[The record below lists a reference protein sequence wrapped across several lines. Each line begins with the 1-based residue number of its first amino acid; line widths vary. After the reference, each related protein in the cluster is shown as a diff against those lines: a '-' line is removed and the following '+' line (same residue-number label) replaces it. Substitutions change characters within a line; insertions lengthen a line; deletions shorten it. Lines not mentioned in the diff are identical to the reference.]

1 MKKILEL
8 AKQMHQNGKFIEAI
22 DEYLIA
28 LEKDN
33 NSIYILTQLAFLS
46 YEVSNF
52 AKVLEYCNKAI
63 ELNCDSHLI
72 WFTKGSALLKLN
84 KIDIALNCFDKVIK
98 LCPDF
103 YPARVNIFSALLKN
117 ANTQHEISTV
127 VEASNLCLKLFIESD
142 QLIKVIDNKFKVPL
156 YRLKHDLEQ
165 AKYLAKVNLNSNISN
180 LIIKQLSGI
189 LGNQSRV
196 QGGVV
201 YLSNQEYSNL
211 KSYFKEIIIFENI
224 IFSNYLNPAL
234 DWGNIEKE
242 YLNNHEIIFIDN
254 FLSVDVLEWLVKFS
268 LLSKVW
274 LREYDSCYLG
284 AFANNGFM
292 SEIHL
297 NIARELRIK
306 LPKIIGGL
314 DLDQLWG
321 FKYDSQLGA
330 GINVHADFAE
340 INLNFWITPDNYNLD
355 PTSGGMK
362 VYSHPAPSSWT
373 PSEYNAQPDMIYDY
387 LRINK
392 SECITIPYKQNRAV
406 LFNSALFHETDKINF
421 VDEYQGRRINIT
433 YLFGKQLKY

>member
-1 MKKILEL
+1 
-8 AKQMHQNGKFIEAI
+8 
-22 DEYLIA
+22 
-28 LEKDN
+28 
-33 NSIYILTQLAFLS
+33 
-46 YEVSNF
+46 
-52 AKVLEYCNKAI
+52 
-63 ELNCDSHLI
+63 
-72 WFTKGSALLKLN
+72 
-84 KIDIALNCFDKVIK
+84 
-98 LCPDF
+98 
-103 YPARVNIFSALLKN
+103 
-117 ANTQHEISTV
+117 
-127 VEASNLCLKLFIESD
+127 
-142 QLIKVIDNKFKVPL
+142 
-156 YRLKHDLEQ
+156 
-165 AKYLAKVNLNSNISN
+165 
-180 LIIKQLSGI
+180 
-189 LGNQSRV
+189 
-196 QGGVV
+196 
-201 YLSNQEYSNL
+201 
-211 KSYFKEIIIFENI
+211 
-224 IFSNYLNPAL
+224 
-234 DWGNIEKE
+234 
-242 YLNNHEIIFIDN
+242 
-254 FLSVDVLEWLVKFS
+254 
-268 LLSKVW
+268 
-274 LREYDSCYLG
+274 
-284 AFANNGFM
+284 M